1 MPTANSDPSKGTFAQ
16 ALRTAETFLSAADPM
31 MAKLIAR
38 HGPCTLGRRRRDPF
52 HTLCTSIIS
61 QQLSSKAADT
71 IQARVHVLLKA
82 RPHLKPAHFA
92 TARHA
97 ELRGCGLSNAKARWM
112 VEIARRTREGE
123 FSFRKLVKLDDE
135 AAIEMLDALPG
146 IGRWSAEMYLIF
158 ALDRLDIFAMDDVGL
173 RRGVNRLYGNGRKLG
188 ERRTL
193 AITRAWAPY
202 RSVASWYLWRLG
214 NEEPANW
221 A

>member
-1 MPTANSDPSKGTFAQ
+1 MPSVNSTPLADT
-16 ALRTAETFLSAADPM
+16 LRAAESHLSAADPM
-31 MAKLIAR
+31 MGKLIAR
-38 HGPCTLGRRRRDPF
+38 HGRCTLGTRRRDPF
-52 HTLCTSIIS
+52 HTLMTSIVS

-71 IQARVHVLLKA
+71 IQARVHALVGA
-82 RPHLKPAHFA
+82 RPRLRPAHLLS
-92 TARHA
+92 ARHA
-97 ELRGCGLSNAKARWM
+97 DLRACGLSHAKARWM
-112 VEIARRTREGE
+112 VEIARRAHAGE

-173 RRGVNRLYGNGRKLG
+173 RRGVNRLYGNGRKLS

-193 AITRAWAPY
+193 AVTRPWAPY

>member
-1 MPTANSDPSKGTFAQ
+1 MSGPDSNPLAAT
-16 ALRTAETFLSAADPM
+16 LREAERRLSAADPVL
-31 MAKLIAR
+31 AGLIAR
-38 HGPCTLGRRRRDPF
+38 HGPCTLDGSRRDPF

-71 IQARVHVLLKA
+71 IQGRVHELLGA

-92 TARHA
+92 RAKHA
-97 ELRGCGLSNAKARWM
+97 DLRGCGLSNAKAKWM

-123 FSFRKLVKLDDE
+123 FSFRKLVALDDE

-146 IGRWSAEMYLIF
+146 IGRWSAEMYLMF

-188 ERRTL
+188 DKRTL
-193 AITRAWAPY
+193 AITKAWAPY

-214 NEEPANW
+214 NEEPENW

>member
-1 MPTANSDPSKGTFAQ
+1 MSDADSTPLAER
-16 ALRTAETFLSAADPM
+16 LRAAETHLSTVDPV
-31 MAKLIAR
+31 MAQLIRR
-38 HGPCTLGRRRRDPF
+38 HGPCQLGSRRRDPF

-71 IQARVHVLLKA
+71 IQQRVHALLKA
-82 RPHLKPAHFA
+82 KPHLKPAHFA
-92 TARHA
+92 TAKHA
-97 ELRGCGLSNAKARWM
+97 DLRACGLSNAKARWM

-146 IGRWSAEMYLIF
+146 IGRWSAEMYLMF

-173 RRGVNRLYGNGRKLG
+173 RNSVNRLYAKGRKLSD
-188 ERRTL
+188 RRTL
-193 AITRAWAPY
+193 QITRPWAPY
-202 RSVASWYLWRLG
+202 RSVASWYLWRLAD
-214 NEEPANW
+214 EEPANW

>member
-1 MPTANSDPSKGTFAQ
+1 MTGADSS
-16 ALRTAETFLSAADPM
+16 ALVATLRAAETHLSGVDPM
-31 MAKLIAR
+31 LARLIAR
-38 HGPCTLGRRRRDPF
+38 HGPCNLGARRRNPF

-71 IQARVHVLLKA
+71 IQARVQALLKA
-82 RPHLKPAHFA
+82 SPHLKPAHFLA
-92 TARHA
+92 AKHA
-97 ELRGCGLSNAKARWM
+97 DLRACGLSNAKARWM
-112 VEIARRTREGE
+112 VEIARRTDAGE
-123 FSFRKLVKLDDE
+123 FSFRKLVRLEDE

-173 RRGVNRLYGNGRKLG
+173 RRGVNRLYGNGRKLSG
-188 ERRTL
+188 RRTL

-214 NEEPANW
+214 NEEPQNW

>member
-1 MPTANSDPSKGTFAQ
+1 MSEANSNPSGGALAA
-16 ALRTAETFLSAADPM
+16 ALRAAERHLSDADPV
-31 MAKLIAR
+31 MAQLIAR
-38 HGPCTLGRRRRDPF
+38 HGPCTLDGSRRDPF

-71 IQARVHVLLKA
+71 IQQRVHVLLKA
-82 RPHLKPAHFA
+82 RPHLKPVHFA
-92 TARHA
+92 KAKHA
-97 ELRGCGLSNAKARWM
+97 DLRACGLSNAKARWM
-112 VEIARRTREGE
+112 VEIARRTRAGE

-173 RRGVNRLYGNGRKLG
+173 RRGVNRLYGNGRKLSDK
-188 ERRTL
+188 RTL
-193 AITRAWAPY
+193 AITKTWSPY

>member
-1 MPTANSDPSKGTFAQ
+1 MPRPDSTALAAT
-16 ALRTAETFLSAADPM
+16 LRLAETHLSTVDPIM
-31 MAKLIAR
+31 GRLIAR
-38 HGPCTLGRRRRDPF
+38 HGPCRLGAGRRDPF

-61 QQLSSKAADT
+61 QQLSTKAADT
-71 IQARVHVLLKA
+71 IQQRVHVLLKA

-92 TARHA
+92 GAKHA
-97 ELRGCGLSNAKARWM
+97 DLRACGLSNAKARWM
-112 VEIARRTREGE
+112 VEIARRAREGE

-146 IGRWSAEMYLIF
+146 IGRWSAEMYLMF
-158 ALDRLDIFAMDDVGL
+158 ALARLDIFAMDDVGL

-193 AITRAWAPY
+193 AIAKAWAPY
-202 RSVASWYLWRLG
+202 RSVASWYLWRLSD
-214 NEEPANW
+214 EEPANW

>member
-1 MPTANSDPSKGTFAQ
+1 MTGDNSSALAATLREAESHLSRVDPVLA
-16 ALRTAETFLSAADPM
+16 P
-31 MAKLIAR
+31 LIAR
-38 HGPCTLGRRRRDPF
+38 HGPCRLGAKARDPF
-52 HTLCTSIIS
+52 HILCTSIIS
-61 QQLSSKAADT
+61 QQLSTKAADT
-71 IQARVHVLLKA
+71 IQQRVHVLLKA

-92 TARHA
+92 AATHA
-97 ELRGCGLSNAKARWM
+97 ELRACGLSNAKAKWM
-112 VEIARRTREGE
+112 VEIARRTREKE

-173 RRGVNRLYGNGRKLG
+173 RNSVNRLYGRGRKLSDK
-188 ERRTL
+188 RTL
-193 AITRAWAPY
+193 AIAKTWAPY

-214 NEEPANW
+214 NEEPENW